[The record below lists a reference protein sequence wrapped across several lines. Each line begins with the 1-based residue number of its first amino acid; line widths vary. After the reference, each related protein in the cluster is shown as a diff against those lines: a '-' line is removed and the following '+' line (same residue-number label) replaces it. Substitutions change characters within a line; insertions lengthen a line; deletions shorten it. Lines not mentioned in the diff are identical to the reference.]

1 MRLRPILFT
10 LFLLVAAAGLATGVY
25 ALRGH
30 LYAHEALPGVRVL
43 GADVSGRGA
52 TEAAA
57 RIEQAAAPRLA
68 APVTV
73 VAAGHTMTLAPGS
86 VLRVDSEATAAA
98 AVQAGRGSVASR
110 ALALLSPLPANRDV
124 APVLVLRRK
133 AAGALFA
140 KLDGYGRPSASATVT
155 LDGLQPVVHPA
166 RAGTRVDQRAFLDAL
181 DRHVATGHSAIVVRY
196 RRADPAVSTEAATA
210 AAARARSVLSAPV
223 ELRYAGTS
231 LGALGPDRLAR
242 MLRFEP
248 RGAELDATFAPAAVA
263 DAVRPL
269 VGPWRRKAVD
279 ARLALA
285 GKRVR
290 LVPARP
296 GDDLDSVATASAL
309 AAATYGATGRIA
321 DVTLAPVQPKVTTE
335 SLRKLGITRQLVSF
349 TTDMGV
355 SSSNRIHNVHLMADF
370 IDGTIIRPGHEFSF
384 NKVVGPRTSARGFLE
399 GQEIIGSLVLPS
411 IGGGVCQTA
420 TTLFNDAFETGL
432 PILERTNHNLYLSH
446 YPLGRDATVSWGG
459 PDLVFRNDL
468 KHGILITTSYTDQTL
483 TFTFWG
489 TPQGRRVVAETGPKE
504 DFKAPTMA
512 YAIDPARAGRLRE
525 GRLGLG
531 RRGLLGHR
539 PAHGLRARQGA
550 PPRLV
555 PLDVHPRRLD
565 DRLRPGRPP
574 AGPVLRAAEGLA
586 ARPRARARSGAR
598 SRRARPR
605 PPPRGRS

>member
-1 MRLRPILFT
+1 MRLRPILFV
-10 LFLLVAAAGLATGVY
+10 LFLLAAAAGLAAGVY

-30 LYAHEALPGVRVL
+30 MYAHEALPGVRVL

-52 TEAAA
+52 TRAAA

-73 VAAGHTMTLAPGS
+73 VAAGHTMTLTPGS
-86 VLRVDSEATAAA
+86 LVRVDSEATAAA
-98 AVQAGRGSVASR
+98 ALQAGRGSVTSR
-110 ALALLSPLPANRDV
+110 SLALLSPLPPSRDV

-140 KLDGYGRPSASATVT
+140 KLDGYGKPAASATVT
-155 LDGLQPVVHPA
+155 LDGLRPVVHPA
-166 RAGTRVDQRAFLDAL
+166 RAGTRVDQRAFIDAL

-210 AAARARSVLSAPV
+210 AAARARAVLSGPV
-223 ELRYAGTS
+223 QLRYAGVA
-231 LGALGPDRLAR
+231 LGSLGPDRLAR

-248 RGAELDATFAPAAVA
+248 HGSALDTAFAPAAVTE
-263 DAVRPL
+263 AVTPL
-269 VGPWRRKAVD
+269 VAPWRRKAVN
-279 ARLALA
+279 ARLAPD
-285 GKRVR
+285 GTRVR

-296 GDDLDSVATASAL
+296 GNDLDPAATASAL

-321 DVTLAPVQPKVTTE
+321 DVTLAPVEPKVTTE

-349 TTDMGV
+349 TTDMGA

-384 NKVVGPRTSARGFLE
+384 NKVVGPRTARRGFLE

-504 DFKAPTMA
+504 DFKSPTMN
-512 YAIDPARAGRLRE
+512 YAIDPSAPANSVKVVSGSGAE
-525 GRLGLG
+525 GFSVTVQRTVYE
-531 RRGLLGHR
+531 
-539 PAHGLRARQGA
+539 HGK
-550 PPRLV
+550 
-555 PLDVHPRRLD
+555 
-565 DRLRPGRPP
+565 
-574 AGPVLRAAEGLA
+574 VLR
-586 ARPRARARSGAR
+586 RDSFRSTYIPDG
-598 SRRARPR
+598 STTVYGPGGH
-605 PPPRGRS
+605 PPGPYFVLPKV